1 MIRRPPRST
10 RTDTLFPYT
19 TLFRSIGDHPVPG
32 EQLRRQAAEVADADR
47 VGEHVA
53 VVVGLRLFVE
63 EPGRDLDFEGVV
75 RCFVHGD
82 SVKACGECMDYACG
96 RDDRFR
102 GKQLPMPCQ
111 LLASSAPTFARR
123 TKSATSSCSARA
135 CGSTPAARMASS
147 SQTLRSALRRVLRR
161 WPKAARTTSD
171 RKSVV
176 WGQSV
181 SGRLDLGGGRTIK
194 KKKNK

>member
-1 MIRRPPRST
+1 MGY
-10 RTDTLFPYT
+10 LFARCEPS
-19 TLFRSIGDHPVPG
+19 LCADHAVAADLLDIAVGICDHPVPG
-32 EQLRRQAAEVADADR
+32 EQLRRQAVEVADADR

-111 LLASSAPTFARR
+111 LLASSALTFARR

-135 CGSTPAARMASS
+135 RGSTPAARMASS

-161 WPKAARTTSD
+161 WPKAART
-171 RKSVV
+171 KI
-176 WGQSV
+176 
-181 SGRLDLGGGRTIK
+181 GRAHV
-194 KKKNK
+194 

>member
-63 EPGRDLDFEGVV
+63 EPGRNLDFEGVV

-82 SVKACGECMDYACG
+82 SVKACGECMDYACA

-111 LLASSAPTFARR
+111 LLASGATTFARR
-123 TKSATSSCSARA
+123 DRTRTRLNSSHYCE
-135 CGSTPAARMASS
+135 TRMPS
-147 SQTLRSALRRVLRR
+147 
-161 WPKAARTTSD
+161 
-171 RKSVV
+171 
-176 WGQSV
+176 
-181 SGRLDLGGGRTIK
+181 
-194 KKKNK
+194 